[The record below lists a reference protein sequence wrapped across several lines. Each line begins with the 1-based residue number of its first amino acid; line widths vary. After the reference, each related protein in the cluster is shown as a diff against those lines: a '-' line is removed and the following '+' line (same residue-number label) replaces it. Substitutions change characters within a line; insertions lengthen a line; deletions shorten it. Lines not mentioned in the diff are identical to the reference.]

1 MRPYI
6 IINGKP
12 SYTVKGLLI
21 QSLPAISKPK
31 IRTKVE
37 EIEGRDGDIV
47 TDLGFKAYDKTI
59 NVGLYGDYNVD
70 EIISYFAQSGTIR
83 FSNEIDKYYYF
94 SAYDQVNYERLLSF
108 KTAKVKIHVQPFKYD
123 ALETEQETLNSNVK
137 GFKILLNNKGNY
149 LSRPKYTL
157 TGSGI
162 IRLLLNGKEVLTVTM
177 ANQTFILDSME
188 LNATDN
194 RGNYVNR
201 KVVGNLEDLALKTGE
216 NELSIRGNVT
226 KIIVK
231 DVSRW
236 L

>member
-1 MRPYI
+1 MRPYV

-31 IRTKVE
+31 IRTKTE

-47 TDLGFKAYDKTI
+47 TTLGFKAYDKTI
-59 NVGLYGDYNVD
+59 NIGLYGDYNVD
-70 EIISYFAQSGTIR
+70 EIISYFAQGGTIR

-94 SAYDQVNYERLLSF
+94 EAYDQVNYERLLSF

-123 ALETEQETLNSNVK
+123 ALETEQETLNSNEK

-149 LSRPKYTL
+149 LSRPTYTI
-157 TGSGI
+157 TGTGI
-162 IRLLLNGKEVLTVTM
+162 VRLILNDKEVFTATL
-177 ANQTFILDSME
+177 ANETFILDSTTI
-188 LNATDN
+188 NATDLN
-194 RGNYVNR
+194 GNYVNR
-201 KVVGNLEDLALKTGE
+201 RVAGNLEDLALPAGV

>member
-1 MRPYI
+1 MRPYV

-31 IRTKVE
+31 IRTKTE

-47 TDLGFKAYDKTI
+47 TTLGFKAYDKTI
-59 NVGLYGDYNVD
+59 NIGLYGDYNVD
-70 EIISYFAQSGTIR
+70 EIISYFAQGGTIR

-94 SAYDQVNYERLLSF
+94 EAYDQVNYERLLSF

-123 ALETEQETLNSNVK
+123 ALETEQETLNSNEK
-137 GFKILLNNKGNY
+137 GFKILLNNTGNY
-149 LSRPKYTL
+149 LSRPTYTI
-157 TGSGI
+157 TGTGI
-162 IRLLLNGKEVLTVTM
+162 VRLILNDKEVFTATL
-177 ANQTFILDSME
+177 ANETFILDSTTI
-188 LNATDN
+188 NATDLN
-194 RGNYVNR
+194 GNYVNR
-201 KVVGNLEDLALKTGE
+201 RVAGNLEDLALPAGV